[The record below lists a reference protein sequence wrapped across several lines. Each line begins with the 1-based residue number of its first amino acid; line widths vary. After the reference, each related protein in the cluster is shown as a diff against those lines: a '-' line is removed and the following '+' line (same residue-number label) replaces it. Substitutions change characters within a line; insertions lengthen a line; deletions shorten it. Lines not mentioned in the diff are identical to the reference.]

1 MIEKRQE
8 NLLNGMW
15 QFPMYESPNGVRK
28 LENKLNQSLTLA
40 GNAIFQLKHQF
51 THKIWNINVYSVIE
65 DVNIESAQLPE
76 FMVWFDLKNREDFS
90 FPVSMSKIYK
100 FIVGK

>member
-1 MIEKRQE
+1 M
-8 NLLNGMW
+8 
-15 QFPMYESPNGVRK
+15 
-28 LENKLNQSLTLA
+28 
-40 GNAIFQLKHQF
+40 
-51 THKIWNINVYSVIE
+51 IE